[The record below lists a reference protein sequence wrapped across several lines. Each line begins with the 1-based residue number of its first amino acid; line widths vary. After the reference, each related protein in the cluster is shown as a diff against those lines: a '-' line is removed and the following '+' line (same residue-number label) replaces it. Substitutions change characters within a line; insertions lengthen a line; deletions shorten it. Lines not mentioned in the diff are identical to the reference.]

1 MRLNKDR
8 GIDIYITAEKPSG
21 VPEENWLPIN
31 RGDQQIDVVVRVY
44 VPDLEKIKTWKLPK
58 AERVPGP

>member
-1 MRLNKDR
+1 
-8 GIDIYITAEKPSG
+8 
-21 VPEENWLPIN
+21 LPIN